1 MNTNITK
8 TWTVHISAR
17 EVFARCTNESLH
29 QSYNLTKANPQ
40 GDAVVMMADDSA
52 IFGMYFD
59 NAIAELHMMLARRM
73 EEPPV
78 NTFENDSNG
87 VTFVLNMHDNHDNNM
102 LPILITHCYE
112 FVVKKILEQWYK
124 ADLGSAMERLEINHC
139 LHYRKKPVRRRFS
152 PLV

>member
-8 TWTVHISAR
+8 TWTINISAR

-29 QSYNLTKANPQ
+29 QAYHLTSNNPK
-40 GDAVVMMADDSA
+40 GDAVAMQGDDMEM
-52 IFGMYFD
+52 FGMYFD

-73 EEPPV
+73 EEPPL
-78 NTFENDSNG
+78 NTFDNNSDG
-87 VTFVLNMHDNHDNNM
+87 VVFNLQMHDNHDNNM

-112 FVVKKILEQWYK
+112 FMVKKILEQWYK
-124 ADLGSAMERLEINHC
+124 VDLGSAAERLEINHC
-139 LHYRKKPVRRRFS
+139 LHYRKNPVRRRLS